1 MSGIMTQTL
10 PESSGNRIL
19 FLDNI
24 RVCSSIDTLFKK
36 DLTIVSYQ
44 DTKFPNSIS

>member
-24 RVCSSIDTLFKK
+24 RVCSSIDTLFFIKK
-36 DLTIVSYQ
+36 T
-44 DTKFPNSIS
+44 